1 MVKNN
6 SPLNNFYHISA
17 YTSIIFMNF
26 NYPST
31 LPVSHHRAEILK
43 ALRHHQVV
51 VVAGDTG
58 SGKTTQ
64 IPKMCLE
71 LDPDRELRIGCTQPR
86 RIAAITVAD
95 RVAEELGEHSA
106 VVGYKIR
113 FQDKT
118 NVNTRIKFMTDGVL
132 LAETRTDRNLEN
144 YDIVMIDEAH
154 ERGLNIDFLL
164 GHIKNILP
172 RRPELKVIIT
182 SATID
187 TQAFSSHFNNAPIIN
202 IPGKT
207 YPIELRYAPPQEDD
221 YGEQESFI
229 ENSVRVVSRILSS
242 EPPGDILVFL
252 PAERDIRNCCEIL
265 QKKTSGSTVLPLYGR
280 LHAADQKKIFQPCK
294 NTKIVVA
301 TNVAETS
308 ITVPGIRYVVDSG
321 LARMAFY
328 NFKAKTTS
336 LPIQKISQASCNQR
350 KGRCGRVAPGVCYR
364 LYDEEDFLQRDEYTI
379 PEIKRS
385 NLAEVILQMRMF
397 KLGDPYRFP
406 FIDPPH
412 TTAIK
417 EGYRQLDELGAINA
431 NKGLTKIGKIMA
443 SMPIDPCISRI
454 IIEANGNKCLR
465 EIVVIATVLAIQDP
479 RVRPTD
485 YEKQADEAHEQ
496 FIHPQSDFLSFLK
509 IWNLF
514 HNVKAKTSWSR
525 LKKFCKGHF
534 LSFQR
539 MREWIDLHDQMVRIL
554 QGHSQFVFSNE
565 EASYEA
571 IHKSL
576 AIGFLRNIATKKSNA
591 LYTGS
596 SAKELMIFPG
606 SSQFHKKPQW
616 LVAASFLETNRLY
629 ALHVAA
635 IEPEWLEPLGKKLCT
650 YSWSE
655 PRYHRKTGCVMANEQ
670 VSLFGLVIVRS
681 RKVNFGKTTRK
692 NQQEAR
698 MIFLQTALVEG
709 RLAGNVPFL
718 KHNQKLLEKWEA
730 VEDRLRAKNIVANE
744 DAIFRFYEE
753 RLPDFVY
760 DRPTLTKFL
769 KTKSDGSFLQLK
781 ESDIIQRHPEDRELA
796 DFPSQ
801 LNVGTHAFAL
811 SYLFD
816 PAKEEDG
823 VTVRIPLE
831 LVETLHPEIFEWVV
845 PGLLEEKTTTLL
857 KGLPKRIRKHL
868 VPINTTVDRILD
880 DIQLYKGSY
889 YRAMEA
895 SIFKH
900 FKISI
905 SKKDWPQDI
914 AEHLKMRFVLFDIS
928 GKEVACGRDFSQLTR
943 TTLNQPALTTKK
955 AGGRE
960 RKILQQ
966 WEAVETK
973 EWAFADLPEKLPLYA
988 RNNEIAGYLYA
999 VITPVPEKGAVT
1011 VRFVGKETEAHEA
1024 NRRGLRYFYRLH
1036 YPQQYMSLKKMCSTT
1051 LTGPSSLWLVHIF
1064 TTRADAV
1071 ASLLDFTMDTLFATT
1086 NGCIPQKTDHEKR
1099 LEAVPKSDFFAK
1111 GKSICD
1117 TVMSLLR
1124 VRRETAN
1131 TIEHHK
1137 KLAKRHK
1144 TYDAERYEEY
1154 TALLNEIL
1162 LPDFLESMEFDDLQ
1176 NRERY
1181 MKSLMIRVERAH
1193 ADFSKDLKKAQPLKP
1208 HMYNLQ
1214 SIYKHKKE
1222 LSPLCCE
1229 KIKTY
1234 EQMLQEFRISLFSP
1248 EMKTRIAV
1256 SEKKLRLIWQEIQR
1270 EC

>member
-1 MVKNN
+1 M
-6 SPLNNFYHISA
+6 
-17 YTSIIFMNF
+17 
-26 NYPST
+26 
-31 LPVSHHRAEILK
+31 
-43 ALRHHQVV
+43 
-51 VVAGDTG
+51 
-58 SGKTTQ
+58 
-64 IPKMCLE
+64 
-71 LDPDRELRIGCTQPR
+71 GCSCR
-86 RIAAITVAD
+86 
-95 RVAEELGEHSA
+95 
-106 VVGYKIR
+106 
-113 FQDKT
+113 
-118 NVNTRIKFMTDGVL
+118 DGVL
-132 LAETRTDRNLEN
+132 LAETRTDRTLQN
-144 YDIVMIDEAH
+144 YDIIMIDEAH

-164 GHIKNILP
+164 GHLKNILP
-172 RRPELKVIIT
+172 RRPELKIIIT

-207 YPIELRYAPPQEDD
+207 YPIELRYAAPREDD
-221 YGEQESFI
+221 FGEQENSI
-229 ENSVRVVSRILSS
+229 DNSVGVVSQILSS

-252 PAERDIRNCCEIL
+252 PTERDIRNCCEIL
-265 QKKTSGSTVLPLYGR
+265 RKKTSGATILPLYGR

-294 NTKIVVA
+294 NTKVVVA

-308 ITVPGIRYVVDSG
+308 ITVPGIRYVVDTG

-336 LPIQKISQASCNQR
+336 LPIRKISQASCNQR

-364 LYDEEDFLQRDEYTI
+364 LYDEEDFVQRDEYTI

-397 KLGDPYRFP
+397 KLGDPHRFP

-431 NKGLTKIGKIMA
+431 DKSLTKIGRIMA

-454 IIEANGNKCLR
+454 IIEANGNRCLR
-465 EIVVIATVLAIQDP
+465 EIVIIATVLAIQDP
-479 RVRPTD
+479 RVRPAD
-485 YEKQADEAHEQ
+485 YEKKADEAHEQ
-496 FIHPQSDFLSFLK
+496 FVHPRSDFLSFLN

-514 HNVKAKTSWSR
+514 HSVKAKTSWSR
-525 LKKFCKGHF
+525 LKKFCKSHF

-554 QGHSQFVFSNE
+554 RGHAQFVFNEE

-591 LYTGS
+591 LYTGP

-616 LVAASFLETNRLY
+616 LVAASFLETSRLY
-629 ALHVAA
+629 ALQVAA

-655 PRYHRKTGCVMANEQ
+655 PRFHKKTGCVMANEQ
-670 VSLFGLVIVRS
+670 VSLFGLVIVGS

-692 NQQEAR
+692 NQRQAR

-709 RLAGNVPFL
+709 RLTGNYSFL
-718 KHNQKLLEKWEA
+718 KHNQKLLEKWQTM
-730 VEDRLRAKNIVANE
+730 EDRLRTKNLIVDE
-744 DAIFRFYEE
+744 DAIFRFYQE
-753 RLPDFVY
+753 RLPEYVH
-760 DRPTLTKFL
+760 DRPTLNKFL
-769 KTKSDGSFLQLK
+769 KTQSDDTSLTLK

-801 LNVGTHAFAL
+801 LNVGTHSFAL

-816 PAKEEDG
+816 PGQAEDG

-831 LVETLHPEIFEWVV
+831 LAETLHPEIFEWVV
-845 PGLLEEKTTTLL
+845 PGFLEEKTTALL

-868 VPINTTVDRILD
+868 VPLNKTVDRILD

-895 SIFKH
+895 SLFKH
-900 FKISI
+900 FTISI
-905 SKKDWPQDI
+905 NKKDWPEDI

-928 GKEVACGRDFSQLTR
+928 GKEVASGRDFLQLTQ
-943 TTLNQPALTTKK
+943 TTCNQPALTTNK
-955 AGGRE
+955 ATGRQRRIIE
-960 RKILQQ
+960 Q
-966 WEAVETK
+966 WEAVEAR
-973 EWAFADLPEKLPLYA
+973 EWIFDDLPEKLPLYA
-988 RNNEIAGYLYA
+988 QDDEIAGYLHA
-999 VITPVPEKGAVT
+999 VMTPVADRGAVT
-1011 VRFVGKETEAHEA
+1011 VRFVGKEREAFEE

-1036 YPQQYMSLKKMCSTT
+1036 YAQQYTALKKMCNTT
-1051 LTGPSSLWLVHIF
+1051 LTGPSALWLVDIF

-1071 ASLLDFTMDTLFATT
+1071 ASLLDFTMDTLFATHE
-1086 NGCIPQKTDHEKR
+1086 GRIPNTTDHKKR
-1099 LEAVPKSDFFAK
+1099 LKAVPKSDFFAR

-1124 VRRETAN
+1124 VRRDTAN
-1131 TIEHHK
+1131 TIEQHK
-1137 KLAKRHK
+1137 TAAKRQK
-1144 TYDAERYEEY
+1144 ACDTERYEEY
-1154 TALLNEIL
+1154 SALLDEIL
-1162 LPDFLESMEFDDLQ
+1162 PPDFLESLAFDDLQ
-1176 NRERY
+1176 DRERY
-1181 MKSLMIRVERAH
+1181 MKSLMIRIERAH

-1208 HMYNLQ
+1208 HVHNLQ
-1214 SIYKHKKE
+1214 SVLKLQHE
-1222 LSPLCCE
+1222 LSPSCRE
-1229 KIKTY
+1229 KLKTY
-1234 EQMLQEFRISLFSP
+1234 EQMIQEFRISLFSP
-1248 EMKTRIAV
+1248 EMKTRRAV
-1256 SEKKLRLIWQEIQR
+1256 SEKKLRHIWQEIERQ
-1270 EC
+1270 C